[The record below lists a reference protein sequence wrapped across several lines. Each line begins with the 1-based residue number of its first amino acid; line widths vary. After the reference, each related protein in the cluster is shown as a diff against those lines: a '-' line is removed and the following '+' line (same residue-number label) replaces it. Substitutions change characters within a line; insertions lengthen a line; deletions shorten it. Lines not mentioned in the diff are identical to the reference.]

1 MYQVGRDAVQQTA
14 LLSDL
19 RDTAPFSHLIRQVL
33 YRVET
38 ALESVRNRIYA
49 LLVASLV
56 LLAASLLFFIGVAF
70 LSDEY
75 ETLQDA
81 ANGFVIWS

>member
-1 MYQVGRDAVQQTA
+1 VNHQVGRDVAQRTA

-19 RDTAPFSHLIRQVL
+19 RDTAPLAHLARRVL

-49 LLVASLV
+49 LLAASLI
-56 LLAASLLFFIGVAF
+56 LLAASLVFFVGVAL

-75 ETLQDA
+75 KTLQDA
-81 ANGFVIWS
+81 ANG